1 MRLVK
6 LVKDDER
13 GKSHVVPL
21 HTNRT
26 LCGESRTRWYV
37 LEGLAANT
45 EPTCTF
51 CWQSLVDLSD
61 YTRRIMAA
69 RV

>member
-6 LVKDDER
+6 LVRNDER

-21 HTNRT
+21 HANRT
-26 LCGESRTRWYV
+26 LCGESRDRWYV
-37 LEGLAANT
+37 LEDLGAKT
-45 EPTCTF
+45 EPTCEF